1 MRKRDLERCRTLL
14 LEQRERILGN
24 VGRVLSGELDI
35 DPDDFPDEID
45 TAVAESSLSF
55 TGQMWERERRLLNRI
70 ERTLEKIDQGTYGEC
85 EGCGDEIGAER
96 LVARPVASL
105 CIACKDEQERL
116 ERQLE

>member
-14 LEQRERILGN
+14 VEQRERILGN
-24 VGRVLSGELDI
+24 VGRVRSGELDV
-35 DPDDFPDEID
+35 DPDDFPDKVD

-55 TGQMWERERRLLNRI
+55 TGLIRERERRLLNKI
-70 ERTLEKIDQGTYGEC
+70 ERTLEKIDQGSYGEC
-85 EGCGDEIGAER
+85 ESCGDEIGAKR